1 MRVRVW
7 WKLAAACAALFLGG
21 VVACNS
27 PTIPIPPLHAPSFQM
42 TGTDLWTA
50 SGSGAEGNSE
60 VFVIDRTTG
69 DGVSVRADGNG
80 GYTTPAFTGQANDT
94 VELFYRTPRGEYSQ
108 SICTP
113 LSVGTPQISACQ

>member
-1 MRVRVW
+1 MRVW
-7 WKLAAACAALFLGG
+7 WKLAAAFAALVLGG

-27 PTIPIPPLHAPSFQM
+27 PTIPIPPLRAPSFQM

-69 DGVSVRADGNG
+69 DGVSVRADTNG
-80 GYTTPAFTGQANDT
+80 AYTTPAFTGQANDT